1 MWVFKVFDLGSV
13 AGAWHQIRTSD
24 IRHLAQKDNSPRTR
38 TRSSGGDAQPG
49 NRARTPAGKLR
60 KEGDFHAQ
68 QHSRGGGGAG
78 ACALGA
84 VVHNFGVTVGRWSL
98 IGVRAVGVCL
108 YTEARILHFALI
120 TALAARARSERRGGV
135 RGKSQNIQIKKE
147 DRQGNDAERSQCQI
161 LICPKRPIASV
172 HKPKQAQMKH

>member
-1 MWVFKVFDLGSV
+1 MGYL
-13 AGAWHQIRTSD
+13 
-24 IRHLAQKDNSPRTR
+24 
-38 TRSSGGDAQPG
+38 GGD
-49 NRARTPAGKLR
+49 RALGRLDVA
-60 KEGDFHAQ
+60 
-68 QHSRGGGGAG
+68 SVGAG

-84 VVHNFGVTVGRWSL
+84 VVHNFGVAVGRWSL
-98 IGVRAVGVCL
+98 IGVRAAGLCL

-135 RGKSQNIQIKKE
+135 RGKSQNIQIKTE

-172 HKPKQAQMKH
+172 HKPKQEPMKHLEKRMETCTHRSKKIKSRINKTAAELELFSPRQQPRIPLNNYSFYTPGH

>member
-1 MWVFKVFDLGSV
+1 MTHSQEIEP
-13 AGAWHQIRTSD
+13 AHQPESF
-24 IRHLAQKDNSPRTR
+24 
-38 TRSSGGDAQPG
+38 
-49 NRARTPAGKLR
+49 GKLR
-60 KEGDFHAQ
+60 TEGDFHAQ

-120 TALAARARSERRGGV
+120 TALAARARSERRGG
-135 RGKSQNIQIKKE
+135 GE
-147 DRQGNDAERSQCQI
+147 RQESKYPDQDGR
-161 LICPKRPIASV
+161 
-172 HKPKQAQMKH
+172 QAGQ